1 MFDMNKIVTFLTLIG
16 WMSINQ
22 VFALTIETVNL
33 TQTST
38 PVGWQANRLGP
49 IDANADSYL
58 NILNIV
64 NDYLRFALAAV
75 CVWTLIYVGIK
86 LMAARWDKAKM
97 QQANKALVGMVIGL
111 GIAYFSYTIIRII
124 ANWF

>member
-1 MFDMNKIVTFLTLIG
+1 MKRLITSFTLVG
-16 WMSINQ
+16 SIMVNQ
-22 VFALTIETVNL
+22 VSALTIETVNL

-58 NILNIV
+58 NVINIV
-64 NDYLRFALAAV
+64 NDYLWFALAAV
-75 CVWTLIYVGIK
+75 CVGTLIYVGIK
-86 LMAARWDKAKM
+86 LMTARWDKAKV

-111 GIAYFSYTIIRII
+111 WIAYFSYTIIRII

>member
-1 MFDMNKIVTFLTLIG
+1 MKKLI
-16 WMSINQ
+16 WTIIAWWFALASN
-22 VFALTIETVNL
+22 VFALTIETIDL

-49 IDANADSYL
+49 IDANANSYL
-58 NILNIV
+58 NIINII

-75 CVWTLIYVGIK
+75 CVGTLIYVGIK
-86 LMAARWDKAKM
+86 LITAQWDKAKM
-97 QQANKALVGMVIGL
+97 QQANKALVGMIIGL
-111 GIAYFSYTIIRII
+111 WVAYFSYTIIRIV

>member
-1 MFDMNKIVTFLTLIG
+1 MKKRIIWTTLLWGMIV
-16 WMSINQ
+16 NQ

-58 NILNIV
+58 NIINIV
-64 NDYLRFALAAV
+64 NDYLRFALAVV
-75 CVWTLIYVGIK
+75 CVCTLIYAGFK
-86 LMAARWDKAKM
+86 LMTAQWDKAKM
-97 QQANKALVGMVIGL
+97 QQANKALVGMVIWL
-111 GIAYFSYTIIRII
+111 AIAYFSYTIIRIV
-124 ANWF
+124 ANRF